1 MKELQKRIERML
13 EGEKKRREVAL
24 KFVEKFEETLKP
36 VACEMWSTG
45 TERDKKMEPNN
56 TAVWVWR
63 IKEEKRKLTNLY
75 YRYEIWN
82 TETEDESSG
91 FYFTDEYNEIGSSI
105 PVWGEP
111 LENIKGKDFWYCI
124 QLLIEW
130 IPELTKLID
139 KKNDSRDKLVKL
151 LK

>member
-24 KFVEKFEETLKP
+24 KFVEKFEKTLEP
-36 VACEMWSTG
+36 IACEMWNPG
-45 TERDKKMEPNN
+45 TENDIKADANN

-63 IKEEKRKLTNLY
+63 VKDEKRRLTNLY
-75 YRYEIWN
+75 YRYERWYG
-82 TETEDESSG
+82 TDDEESPG
-91 FYFTDEYNEIGSSI
+91 FYFVGENNHGM

-111 LENIKGKDFWYCI
+111 LECVKGKDFWYCI

-139 KKNDSRDKLVKL
+139 KKNDSRNRLVEL
-151 LK
+151 LAQ